1 MKKRNAL
8 IVVAVI
14 LLVALTGCKDTAR
27 IEAPETR
34 VAMLQDGVAMAS
46 PEYEIPEGTLPD
58 DAVSTDVAPKIPE
71 VDDLPGWNKWCAL
84 YKAKNEYPGL
94 TQGAITPS
102 QSVLHVSDIWG
113 RLVRHRGLLYLQ
125 YYIDIDNTSDK
136 DYKDVKYNLIINED
150 EPRSD
155 VMLIRHHELIALGS
169 NSHMCMTPEPIEQM
183 ERLRT
188 LRVEIVGYSD
198 FP

>member
-14 LLVALTGCKDTAR
+14 LLVALTGCKDTASVGSDR
-27 IEAPETR
+27 Y
-34 VAMLQDGVAMAS
+34 AMAS
-46 PEYEIPEGTLPD
+46 EDIPLALPGEVTEG
-58 DAVSTDVAPKIPE
+58 AVSTDVAPKIPE